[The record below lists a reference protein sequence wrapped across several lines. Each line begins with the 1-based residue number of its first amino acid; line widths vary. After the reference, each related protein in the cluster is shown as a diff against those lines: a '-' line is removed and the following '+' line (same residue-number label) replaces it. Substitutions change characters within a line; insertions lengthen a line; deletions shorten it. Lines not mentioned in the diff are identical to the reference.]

1 MCHWQK
7 AALLVATET
16 IGWNDIP
23 VMDQLF
29 FFIPMKKKMQRDV
42 IQNSKWQMPNV

>member
-29 FFIPMKKKMQRDV
+29 FFIPMKKKNAKGC
-42 IQNSKWQMPNV
+42 NSE